1 MKLHLRTILTTVALS
16 ATAVSQS
23 WANPIDL
30 AKAREL
36 AQKYIS
42 QPTAV
47 SSKNAAAKI
56 ARSKHKAGNVQQ
68 PAYYA
73 FNNADGNGFAIIPAD
88 DRLGNVIGYSQ
99 KGQLTDSLPAPL
111 QNLLADYAAAAER
124 IQVDSVNLK
133 PSYPNRP
140 KASVAPLIG
149 SKWDQVYPWNMY
161 SPTLSNGSKAYVGCV
176 AAAMSQ
182 VLFYHKW
189 PKERPSG
196 MPKSDNDAQALDY
209 YDWDNIL
216 PAYTG
221 VQYTSHQASAVATLC
236 RDVGYAADMT
246 YWLIGSSSDEA
257 KAWKAFENKFGYS
270 VRFIEKDVMPGNEYL
285 ETVYNELSAGYPI
298 FLTGGD
304 HAFVYEGYDAN
315 GLVYCNWG
323 WQGNEDGYYDI
334 NTVSISGNPYT
345 QGKFYYK
352 QTALLVRPK
361 DGKHQLFTEQPIA
374 LTTEDPVGFY
384 VNETSTTLDGS
395 LTANLGRVRAH
406 NMAQGWDYCYTG
418 EVGIGLFNNQGECL
432 HVFMSPFNTIE
443 WTNYYN
449 GQYLSSS
456 DRKPWKLNMSDVKGI
471 LTDGRYY
478 LRPMSH
484 RLLNKDTQEWEGWRF
499 FLNGNS
505 LWLTVSGNNV
515 TLDAPDK
522 YAHLTVDGQPELLA
536 PAYQYSSELGAFS
549 IRVKNSSAFDARAQV
564 KLTLKGTGNLEGQTY
579 EVPDSY
585 TAGTHIAKNR
595 STTSWTF
602 KYPTSYSYSS
612 ETGSS
617 NGALQQGYYTPV
629 IEVSYPDG
637 DNYFDDNPVNIV
649 TNTYTFPDFKIR
661 VYPISYNGKITISK
675 LSITDANNQSV
686 QARIIDPQEVGSSLT
701 LGFGTKA
708 VITSGNSLTLPV
720 RYRLKNLT
728 DESKSYI
735 SSTFNV
741 NITDGDHDI
750 ASSLQQIPIEKL
762 TSNCTYEVH
771 IEMQRDNEWVD
782 YWNSYSNRRQF
793 SISTTNPVRN
803 AEGVVGGYAKAEY
816 DKLKAL
822 YDTYATTPSAANL
835 EALSKAIDQT
845 PRLAAAPMQVYRL
858 RNKYTDNGTLY
869 LSASDSRLSGQN
881 VSNDQSQ
888 LFSLV
893 PGRKANT
900 WRIYSLHAKKYVGTL
915 PAYGTEAPLTADINQ
930 AADYAIN
937 TSASTYTA
945 TLTAATPT
953 DATYNALHLGKRNR
967 IEPWTTTDESAQWY
981 MEQVA
986 DEFAPV
992 YAFHLV
998 EGCDYQTTY
1007 LPYAFTVPQGMTAG
1021 TITDA
1026 TAQNGLQINYAYPAG
1041 STVPALTPVLLK
1053 GTAAESYEVA
1063 LSNATS
1069 NDAASSKNLLH
1080 GSLVDAETSA
1090 DGDNLYYKLCFN
1102 NEQSAY
1108 GFFWGADQGAPFT
1121 TKAYKAFLALPRAQA
1136 EALQRNGFVLNGDAT
1151 SIGSVITTDADAPSA
1166 IYDLQGRRLQQ
1177 VPARGVY
1184 ITTGGKKV
1192 IR

>member
-1 MKLHLRTILTTVALS
+1 MKLHLRTLLTTALLS
-16 ATAVSQS
+16 AAVVGQ
-23 WANPIDL
+23 AFAGPIDL
-30 AKAREL
+30 NKARQL

-42 QPTAV
+42 QPTEAH
-47 SSKNAAAKI
+47 SAAAK
-56 ARSKHKAGNVQQ
+56 KAQKRGKNASAQ
-68 PAYYA
+68 PAYYL
-73 FNNADGNGFAIIPAD
+73 FNNADGKGFAIIPAD
-88 DRLGNVIGYSQ
+88 DRLGQVIGYSQ
-99 KGQLTDSLPAPL
+99 TGQLTDSLPVPL

-124 IQVDSVNLK
+124 IQVDSVTLM

-149 SKWDQVYPWNMY
+149 SKWDQGYPWNKY
-161 SPTLSNGSKAYVGCV
+161 CPTRSGTQTYIGCV
-176 AAAMSQ
+176 AAAMAQ
-182 VLFYHKW
+182 VMFYHKW
-189 PKERPSG
+189 PKDRPSG
-196 MPKSDNDAQALDY
+196 MPKSDDDAQALSY
-209 YDWDNIL
+209 YDWDAML
-216 PAYTG
+216 PAYIG
-221 VQYTSHQASAVATLC
+221 VSYTSHQGSAAATLC
-236 RDVGYAADMT
+236 RDVGAAASMT
-246 YWLIGSSSDEA
+246 YGIDGSWSDEA
-257 KAWKAFENKFGYS
+257 KAWYAFENKFDYS
-270 VRFIEKDVMPGNEYL
+270 VRFIEKDVMPGNEFL
-285 ETVYNELSAGYPI
+285 ETVYHELSEGYPI

-323 WQGNEDGYYDI
+323 WQGQQDGYYDI

-361 DGKHQLFTEQPIA
+361 DGKHPLFTEQPIA
-374 LTTEDPVGFY
+374 LTTEAPVGFN
-384 VNETSTTLDGS
+384 VDETSTTLDGS

-418 EVGIGLFNNQGECL
+418 EVGIGLFNAQGECL

-443 WTNYYN
+443 WTTYYL
-449 GQYLSSS
+449 GQYLNSTTSN
-456 DRKPWKLNMSDVKGI
+456 PWKLNFSDVKGM

-484 RLLNKDTQEWEGWRF
+484 RLLNKDPQEWEGWRL

-505 LWLTVSGNNV
+505 LWLTVNGNNV

-522 YAHLTVDGQPELLA
+522 YAHLSIEGQPELLA
-536 PAYQYSSELGAFS
+536 PAYQYSSEFGAFT
-549 IRVKNSSAFDARAQV
+549 IRVKNTSAFDARAKL
-564 KLTLKGTGNLEGQTY
+564 KLTLKGTGNLEGETY

-595 STTSWTF
+595 STTSWIF

-612 ETGSS
+612 ETGSK
-617 NGALQQGYYTPV
+617 NGLLKQGYYTPV
-629 IEVSYPDG
+629 IEVTYPDG
-637 DNYFDDNPVNIV
+637 DNYFDDNPVNMV

-661 VYPISYNGKITISK
+661 VYPSSYNGKITISK
-675 LSITDANNQSV
+675 FSLTDANNQSID
-686 QARIIDPQEVGSSLT
+686 AKIIDPQEVGTSLT
-701 LGFGTKA
+701 IGFGTKA
-708 VITSGNSLTLPV
+708 IILSGNSITLPV

-728 DESKSYI
+728 DESKSYTT
-735 SSTFNV
+735 STFNV

-750 ASSLQQIPIEKL
+750 AASRQQIPIEKL
-762 TSNCTYEVH
+762 ANGCTYEVH
-771 IEMQRDNEWVD
+771 IEMQRDNEWID
-782 YWNSYSNRRQF
+782 YWNAYSNRRQF
-793 SISTTNPVRN
+793 TLSTTNPVRN
-803 AEGVVGGYAKAEY
+803 AENVVGGYAKAEY

-822 YDTYATTPSAANL
+822 YDTYATTPNAANL
-835 EALSKAIDQT
+835 EALSTAIAQA

-869 LSASDSRLSGQN
+869 LSATDSRLSGQN

-900 WRIYSLHAKKYVGTL
+900 WRIYSLNAQKYIGTL
-915 PAYGTEAPLTADINQ
+915 PTYGTEAPLTADINQ
-930 AADYAIN
+930 AADYAI
-937 TSASTYTA
+937 TPSTSTYTA
-945 TLTAATPT
+945 TLTAASPT

-967 IEPWTTTDESAQWY
+967 IEPWTTSDESAQWY
-981 MEQVA
+981 VEQVD

-1007 LPYAFTVPQGMTAG
+1007 LPHAFTVPQGMTAG

-1063 LSNATS
+1063 LNNATS
-1069 NDAASSKNLLH
+1069 SGVAPTQNLLH
-1080 GSLVDAETSA
+1080 GSLIDAETSA

-1102 NEQSAY
+1102 DEQSAY
-1108 GFFWGADQGAPFT
+1108 GFFWGAAQGAPFVN
-1121 TKAYKAFLALPRAQA
+1121 KAFKAFLALPRTQA
-1136 EALQRNGFVLNGDAT
+1136 GSLQREGFSLNSDAT
-1151 SIGSVITTDADAPSA
+1151 GIYNVITPTTDAPSA

-1177 VPARGVY
+1177 VPSRGVY

>member
-23 WANPIDL
+23 WADPIDL

-88 DRLGNVIGYSQ
+88 DRLGQVIGYSQ
-99 KGQLTDSLPAPL
+99 KGQLTDSLPVPL

-149 SKWDQVYPWNMY
+149 SKWDQGYPWNKY
-161 SPTLSNGSKAYVGCV
+161 CPTRQGTQTYVGCV

-182 VLFYHKW
+182 VMFYHKW
-189 PKERPSG
+189 PKERPTG
-196 MPKSDNDAQALDY
+196 AVMGTDDAQALSY

-221 VQYTSHQASAVATLC
+221 VQYTSRQASAVATLC
-236 RDVGYAADMT
+236 RDVGQAAGMT
-246 YWLIGSSSDEA
+246 YGIDGSWSDEA
-257 KAWKAFENKFGYS
+257 KAWLAFENKFGYS

-323 WQGNEDGYYDI
+323 WQGQGDGYYDI

-345 QGKFYYK
+345 QGKFYHM

-361 DGKHQLFTEQPIA
+361 DGKHQLFTEQPIV
-374 LTTEDPVGFY
+374 LSTEKAGQFY

-395 LTANLGRVRAH
+395 LTVGLGRVVAH
-406 NMAQGWDYCYTG
+406 NMAQGWDYCYAG
-418 EVGIGLFNNQGECL
+418 EAAVGLFNAQGECL
-432 HVFMSPFNTIE
+432 HVFKSPYGILE
-443 WTNYYN
+443 WTTYYL
-449 GQYLSSS
+449 GYYLNST
-456 DRKPWKLNMSDVKGI
+456 DNNPWKLNMSDVKDL
-471 LTDGRYY
+471 LTNGRYY
-478 LRPMSH
+478 LRPMCH
-484 RLLNKDTQEWEGWRF
+484 RLLNKDTNEWEGWRYL
-499 FLNGNS
+499 LNGNTIGV
-505 LWLTVSGNNV
+505 TVANNIV
-515 TLDAPDK
+515 TVDEPNNHAVLSI
-522 YAHLTVDGQPELLA
+522 DGQPEVLA
-536 PAYQYSSELGAFS
+536 PAYVYSGSLAAFT
-549 IRVKNSSAFDARAQV
+549 INVKNTSTIDARAEI
-564 KLTLKGTGNLEGQTY
+564 KLTLKGTGSLAGETY
-579 EVPDSY
+579 EVPTAY
-585 TAGTHIAKNR
+585 TAGIHLAKNR
-595 STTSWTF
+595 GTTPWILTF
-602 KYPTSYSYSS
+602 PTSYSTS
-612 ETGSS
+612 ESVGILKE
-617 NGALQQGYYTPV
+617 GDYTPV
-629 IEVSYPDG
+629 IEVKYPDG
-637 DNYFDDNPVNIV
+637 DNYFEDENINII
-649 TNTYTFPDFKIR
+649 TTTFEFPDFKMH
-661 VYPISYNGKITISK
+661 VYKSGYQGQVSISK
-675 LSITDANNQSV
+675 FSLCDQDNKALEYKV
-686 QARIIDPQEVGSSLT
+686 IDPQEVSALT
-701 LGFGTKA
+701 ISIGTNVA
-708 VITSGNSLTLPV
+708 VLRDNNITLPV

-728 DESKSYI
+728 NESKSYTT
-735 SSTFNV
+735 STFNL
-741 NITDGDHDI
+741 TMPYGDSEI
-750 ASSLQQIPIEKL
+750 FAASRQQIPIDKL
-762 TSNCTYEVH
+762 ANNSTYEIHV
-771 IEMQRDNEWVD
+771 EMQRDGAWVD
-782 YWNSYSNRRQF
+782 YWNYYSNRRQF

-835 EALSKAIDQT
+835 EALSTAINET

-869 LSASDSRLSGQN
+869 LAASESRLSGQN

-888 LFSLV
+888 LFALV

-900 WRIYSLHAKKYVGTL
+900 WRIYSLYAKKYVGTL

-1053 GTAAESYEVA
+1053 GTAAESYECA
-1063 LSNATS
+1063 LNNATS
-1069 NDAASSKNLLH
+1069 SGVAPAKNLLH

-1102 NEQSAY
+1102 DEQSAY
-1108 GFFWGADQGAPFT
+1108 GFFWGADQGAPFVS
-1121 TKAYKAFLALPRAQA
+1121 KAFKAFLALPRTQA
-1136 EALQRNGFVLNGDAT
+1136 EALQRDGFSLNGDAT
-1151 SIGSVITTDADAPSA
+1151 GIHNVITPTTDAPSA

-1177 VPARGVY
+1177 APSRGVY

>member
-56 ARSKHKAGNVQQ
+56 ARSKHKAGKPQQ

-88 DRLGNVIGYSQ
+88 DRLGQVIGYSQ

-323 WQGNEDGYYDI
+323 WQGNDDGYYDI

-345 QGKFYYK
+345 KGKFYHM

-361 DGKHQLFTEQPIA
+361 DGKHQLFTEQPIVLSSEKA
-374 LTTEDPVGFY
+374 GSFY
-384 VNETSTTLDGS
+384 VNETSATLDGS
-395 LTANLGRVRAH
+395 LTVGLGRIVAH

-418 EVGIGLFNNQGECL
+418 EAAVGLFDAQGECL
-432 HVFMSPFNTIE
+432 HVFKSPYGILE
-443 WTNYYN
+443 WANYYN
-449 GQYLSSS
+449 GHYINSA
-456 DRKPWKLNMSDVKGI
+456 DNNPWKLNMSDVKDQ
-471 LTDGRYY
+471 LTNGRYY
-478 LRPMSH
+478 LRPMCH
-484 RLLNKDTQEWEGWRF
+484 RLLNKDTNEWEGWRYL
-499 FLNGNS
+499 LNGNTIG
-505 LWLTVSGNNV
+505 LTVANNTV
-515 TLDAPDK
+515 TVDAPNNH
-522 YAHLTVDGQPELLA
+522 AVLSVEGQPEVLT
-536 PAYQYSSELGAFS
+536 PAYVYSGNLAAFT
-549 IRVKNSSAFDARAQV
+549 INVKNTSTIDARAEV
-564 KLTLKGTGNLEGQTY
+564 KLTLKGTGSLAGETY
-579 EVPDSY
+579 VVPAAY
-585 TAGTHIAKNR
+585 TAGIHLAKNR
-595 STTSWTF
+595 GTTPWILTF
-602 KYPTSYSYSS
+602 PTSYSTS
-612 ETGSS
+612 ESV
-617 NGALQQGYYTPV
+617 GALKEGDYTPV
-629 IEVSYPDG
+629 IEVKYPDG
-637 DNYFDDNPVNIV
+637 DNYFEDEV
-649 TNTYTFPDFKIR
+649 TDFITTTFELPDFKMH
-661 VYPISYNGKITISK
+661 VFKSGYQGQVSISK
-675 LSITDANNQSV
+675 FSLCDQDNKALEYK
-686 QARIIDPQEVGSSLT
+686 IIDPQEVSALNLSI
-701 LGFGTKA
+701 GTNVA
-708 VITSGNSLTLPV
+708 VLRNNNITLPV

-728 DESKSYI
+728 DESKSYTT
-735 SSTFNV
+735 STFNL
-741 NITDGDHDI
+741 TMPYGDSEI
-750 ASSLQQIPIEKL
+750 FAASRQQIPIEKL
-762 TSNCTYEVH
+762 ANNCTYEVH
-771 IEMQRDNEWVD
+771 VEMQRDNEWVD

-1026 TAQNGLQINYAYPAG
+1026 TANNGLQINYAYPAG

-1090 DGDNLYYKLCFN
+1090 EGDNLYYKLCFN

-1151 SIGSVITTDADAPSA
+1151 SIGSVITPAADAPAA

-1177 VPARGVY
+1177 VPTRGVY